1 MRSDGRKPDEL
12 RPVQII
18 RDFIEYPEG
27 SCLISFGKT
36 KVICTASVIETV
48 PNWLKGK
55 GQGWITAEYSMLPR
69 ATQQRTI
76 RESVQGRIGGR
87 THEIQRMIGR
97 AMRTAVDLKKLGER
111 TIWVDC
117 DVIQADG
124 GTRTAAITGAFV
136 AVADAIIKLYKD
148 GVIEETP
155 IKDFVAAVSVG
166 IVGDQILLDLNF
178 EEDSAAQ
185 VDMNVVGTGTGL
197 FSEVHTMG
205 EEFSFSKE
213 QLNQMLDLARKGID
227 KLIELQSKL
236 YVIDKDTGIWE
247 RSEVIEVKTEKV

>member
-1 MRSDGRKPDEL
+1 MRSDGRKADQL
-12 RPVQII
+12 RPVEII
-18 RDFIEYPEG
+18 RDFLEYPEG
-27 SCLISFGKT
+27 SCLISFGRT
-36 KVICTASVIETV
+36 KVICTASVIESV
-48 PNWLKGK
+48 PGWLKGK

-69 ATQQRTI
+69 ATQQRNI

-97 AMRTAVDLKKLGER
+97 AMRTAIDLKKIGER

-136 AVADAIIKLYKD
+136 AVADAMIKLLKE
-148 GVIEETP
+148 GVIEENP

-166 IVGDQILLDLNF
+166 IVNDEILLDLNF

-185 VDMNVVGTGTGL
+185 VDMNVVGTGAGL
-197 FSEVHTMG
+197 LSEVHTMG
-205 EEFSFSKE
+205 EEHSFTKE
-213 QLNQMLDLARKGID
+213 QLVKMLELAQKGIQE
-227 KLIELQSKL
+227 LIDLQEKL
-236 YVIDKDTGIWE
+236 YVIDEEKNFWD
-247 RSEVIEVKTEKV
+247 RSELKSVKSGD

>member
-1 MRSDGRKPDEL
+1 MRSDGRKADEL
-12 RPVQII
+12 RPVTII
-18 RDFIEYPEG
+18 RDFLEYPEG
-27 SCLISFGKT
+27 SCLISFGRT
-36 KVICTASVIETV
+36 KVICTASVIENV

-69 ATQQRTI
+69 ATQQRNI
-76 RESVQGRIGGR
+76 RESVSGRIGGR

-136 AVADAIIKLYKD
+136 AVADALIKLRKE
-148 GVIEETP
+148 GVIEENP

-166 IVGDQILLDLNF
+166 LVNDQILLDLNF
-178 EEDSAAQ
+178 EEDSSAQ

-205 EEFSFSKE
+205 EENVFTKE
-213 QLNQMLDLARKGID
+213 QLIEMLDLARKGID
-227 KLIELQSKL
+227 ELIDLQSKL
-236 YVIDKDTGIWE
+236 YIINQETGEWE
-247 RSEVIEVKTEKV
+247 RSELKEVSSKE

>member
-1 MRSDGRKPDEL
+1 MRSDGRKPDQL
-12 RPVQII
+12 RPVSIV
-18 RDFIEYPEG
+18 RDFLEYPEG
-27 SCLISFGKT
+27 SCLISFGRT
-36 KVICTASVIETV
+36 KVICTASVIENV

-69 ATQQRTI
+69 ATQQRNI
-76 RESVQGRIGGR
+76 RESVSGRIGGR

-136 AVADAIIKLYKD
+136 AVADALIKLRKE
-148 GVIEETP
+148 GIIEGNP
-155 IKDFVAAVSVG
+155 IKDFVAAISVG
-166 IVGDQILLDLNF
+166 LVNNQVLLDLNF

-185 VDMNVVGTGTGL
+185 VDMNVVGTGTGQ

-205 EEFSFSKE
+205 EGHVFTKE
-213 QLNQMLDLARKGID
+213 QLIEMLELARKGID
-227 KLIELQSKL
+227 ELIDLQSKL
-236 YVIDKDTGIWE
+236 YIIDKDTGEWD
-247 RSEVIEVKTEKV
+247 RSEQKEVSSQK

>member
-1 MRSDGRKPDEL
+1 MRSDGRAPDEL
-12 RPVQII
+12 RPVTII
-18 RDFIEYPEG
+18 RDFLDYPEG
-27 SCLISFGKT
+27 SCLVSFGRT
-36 KVICTASVIETV
+36 KVICTASVVENV

-69 ATQQRTI
+69 ATQQRNI
-76 RESVQGRIGGR
+76 RESVSGRIGGR

-136 AVADAIIKLYKD
+136 AVADALIRLRKE
-148 GVIEETP
+148 GVIEENP

-166 IVGDQILLDLNF
+166 LVNGQILLDLNF

-185 VDMNVVGTGTGL
+185 VDMNVVGTGSGL

-205 EEFSFSKE
+205 EENVFTQE
-213 QLNQMLDLARKGID
+213 QLIEMLKLARKGID
-227 KLIELQSKL
+227 QLIELQRKL
-236 YVIDKDTGIWE
+236 YLVNQETGEWD
-247 RSEVIEVKTEKV
+247 RSELKEVSTTK

>member
-1 MRSDGRKPDEL
+1 MRSDGRKADEL
-12 RPVQII
+12 RPITII
-18 RDFIEYPEG
+18 RDFLEYPEG
-27 SCLISFGKT
+27 SCLISFGRT
-36 KVICTASVIETV
+36 KVICTASVIENV

-69 ATQQRTI
+69 ATQQRNI
-76 RESVQGRIGGR
+76 RESVSGRIGGR

-136 AVADAIIKLYKD
+136 AVADALIRLKKE
-148 GVIEETP
+148 GVIEENP

-166 IVGDQILLDLNF
+166 LVNDQILLDLNF

-185 VDMNVVGTGTGL
+185 VDMNVVGTGTGQ

-205 EEFSFSKE
+205 EEHVFTKE
-213 QLNQMLDLARKGID
+213 QLIEMLDLARKGID
-227 KLIELQSKL
+227 ELIDLQSKL
-236 YVIDKDTGIWE
+236 YIINQETGEWE
-247 RSEVIEVKTEKV
+247 RSELKEVSSKG

>member
-1 MRSDGRKPDEL
+1 MRSDGRKADEL
-12 RPVQII
+12 RPVTII
-18 RDFIEYPEG
+18 RDFLEYPEG
-27 SCLISFGKT
+27 SCLISFGRT
-36 KVICTASVIETV
+36 KVICTASVIENV

-69 ATQQRTI
+69 ATQQRNI
-76 RESVQGRIGGR
+76 RESVSGRIGGR

-136 AVADAIIKLYKD
+136 AVADALIKLRKE
-148 GVIEETP
+148 GVIEENP

-166 IVGDQILLDLNF
+166 LVNNQILLDLNF

-205 EEFSFSKE
+205 EENVFTKE
-213 QLNQMLDLARKGID
+213 QLIEMLDLARKGID
-227 KLIELQSKL
+227 ELIELQSKL
-236 YVIDKDTGIWE
+236 YIINQETGEWE
-247 RSEVIEVKTEKV
+247 RSELKEVSSKE

>member
-1 MRSDGRKPDEL
+1 MRSDGRKADEL
-12 RPVQII
+12 RPVTIV
-18 RDFIEYPEG
+18 RDFLEYPEG
-27 SCLISFGKT
+27 SCLISFGRT
-36 KVICTASVIETV
+36 KVICTASVIENV

-69 ATQQRTI
+69 ATQQRNI
-76 RESVQGRIGGR
+76 RESVSGRIGGR

-136 AVADAIIKLYKD
+136 AVADALIKLSKE
-148 GVIEETP
+148 GVIEENP

-166 IVGDQILLDLNF
+166 LVNDQILLDLNF

-185 VDMNVVGTGTGL
+185 VDMNVVGTGTGQ

-205 EEFSFSKE
+205 EENVFTKE
-213 QLNQMLDLARKGID
+213 QLIEMLELARKGID
-227 KLIELQSKL
+227 ELIDLQSKL
-236 YVIDKDTGIWE
+236 YIINQETGEWD
-247 RSEVIEVKTEKV
+247 RSELKEVSSKG

>member
-1 MRSDGRKPDEL
+1 MRSDGRKADEL
-12 RPVQII
+12 RPITII
-18 RDFIEYPEG
+18 RDFLEYPEG
-27 SCLISFGKT
+27 SCLISFGRT
-36 KVICTASVIETV
+36 KVICTASVIENV

-69 ATQQRTI
+69 ATQQRNI
-76 RESVQGRIGGR
+76 RESVSGRIGGR

-136 AVADAIIKLYKD
+136 AVADALIRLKKE
-148 GVIEETP
+148 GVIEENP

-166 IVGDQILLDLNF
+166 LINDRIFLDLNF

-185 VDMNVVGTGTGL
+185 VDMNVVGTGTGQ

-205 EEFSFSKE
+205 EEHVFTKE
-213 QLNQMLDLARKGID
+213 QLIEMLDLARKGID
-227 KLIELQSKL
+227 ELIDLQSEL
-236 YVIDKDTGIWE
+236 YIINQETGEWE
-247 RSEVIEVKTEKV
+247 RSELKEVSSKG

>member
-1 MRSDGRKPDEL
+1 MRSDGRKADEL
-12 RPVQII
+12 RPITII
-18 RDFIEYPEG
+18 RDFLEYPEG
-27 SCLISFGKT
+27 SCLISFGRT
-36 KVICTASVIETV
+36 KVICTASVIENV

-69 ATQQRTI
+69 ATQQRNI
-76 RESVQGRIGGR
+76 RESVSGRIGGR

-136 AVADAIIKLYKD
+136 AVADALIRLKKE
-148 GVIEETP
+148 GVIEENP

-166 IVGDQILLDLNF
+166 LINDRIFLDLNF

-185 VDMNVVGTGTGL
+185 VDMNVVGTGTGQ

-205 EEFSFSKE
+205 EEHVFTKE
-213 QLNQMLDLARKGID
+213 QLIEMLDLARKGID
-227 KLIELQSKL
+227 ELIDLQSEL
-236 YVIDKDTGIWE
+236 YIINQETGEWE
-247 RSEVIEVKTEKV
+247 RSELKEVHSKG

>member
-1 MRSDGRKPDEL
+1 MRSDGRKEDQL
-12 RPVQII
+12 RPVKII
-18 RDFIEYPEG
+18 RDFLEYPEG
-27 SCLISFGKT
+27 SCLISFGRT
-36 KVICTASVIETV
+36 KVICTASIIENV

-69 ATQQRTI
+69 ATQQRNI
-76 RESVQGRIGGR
+76 RESVTGRIGGR

-97 AMRTAVDLKKLGER
+97 AMRTAVDLKKIGER

-124 GTRTAAITGAFV
+124 GTRTAAITGAFI
-136 AVADAIIKLYKD
+136 AVADALIKLKKE
-148 GVIEETP
+148 GVIEDNP

-166 IVGDQILLDLNF
+166 LVNDKILLDLNF

-185 VDMNVVGTGTGL
+185 VDMNVVGTGAGL

-205 EEFSFSKE
+205 EENVFSKE
-213 QLNQMLDLARKGID
+213 QLIEMLNLARKGID
-227 KLIELQSKL
+227 ELIDLQQKL
-236 YVIDKDTGIWE
+236 YEIKEGEWDRTELK
-247 RSEVIEVKTEKV
+247 EVSL

>member
-1 MRSDGRKPDEL
+1 MRSDGRTPDEL
-12 RPVQII
+12 RPVTII
-18 RDFIEYPEG
+18 RDFLDYPEG
-27 SCLISFGKT
+27 SCLVSFGRT
-36 KVICTASVIETV
+36 KVICTASIVENV

-69 ATQQRTI
+69 ATQQRNI
-76 RESVQGRIGGR
+76 RESVSGKIGGR

-111 TIWVDC
+111 TLWVDC

-136 AVADAIIKLYKD
+136 AVADALIRLRKE
-148 GVIEETP
+148 GVIEENP

-166 IVGDQILLDLNF
+166 LVKGQILLDLSF

-185 VDMNVVGTGTGL
+185 VDMNVVGTGSGL

-205 EEFSFSKE
+205 EENVFTKE
-213 QLNQMLDLARKGID
+213 QLIEMLELARKGID
-227 KLIELQSKL
+227 KLIELQKKL
-236 YVIDKDTGIWE
+236 YSINPETGNWD
-247 RSEVIEVKTEKV
+247 RSELKEVSLKK